1 MRSIMKK
8 LGAAIV
14 AGAMLCSVSACGNSA
29 SGSGDDNK
37 LTIAWWGNQQR
48 NDRMGQI
55 DKMFEEQNQGVSID
69 GQFSEFYD
77 YWQKLST
84 NAAGKSMPDIIQM
97 DYIYLNR
104 YIESGLLQDMQP
116 YIDDG
121 TINLDNVDD
130 KVIEPG
136 QKDGKTYALVNAVN
150 APVLVYNKT
159 LLDNAGITVPEN
171 MTLDE
176 FESISKQV
184 YEKTGY
190 KTNFYYYET
199 CNVMEYLLRGEG
211 VQLFEDTKLGVDSA
225 AQLEE
230 YFNVYQTGIKEGW
243 HLAPEVYTEIKVG
256 SNDQN
261 PLVYG
266 SDPSHRS
273 WVTFAFTNNVSA
285 FQSSM
290 PNGDKVAVANWPS
303 SNTTKSNY
311 VKPSQFFAIS
321 RDCKN
326 PKLAAKWIDFY
337 TNNEDAN
344 KILLTD
350 RGLPISSKIQT
361 AIKPSLDESDVTAMD
376 FLNDVIIPNSSTI
389 NPAWPSAASTVGT
402 KVLPTI
408 EESLCYGT
416 IDAKTA
422 AQQFFDQANETLAKG

>member
-1 MRSIMKK
+1 MRLIKK
-8 LGAAIV
+8 IGAAV
-14 AGAMLCSVSACGNSA
+14 LAGAMLCSVAACGNSA
-29 SGSGDDNK
+29 SGGGDTNK
-37 LTIAWWGNQQR
+37 LTIAWWGNQER
-48 NDRMGQI
+48 NNRMGQI
-55 DKMFEEQNQGVSID
+55 DTMFEQQNPGVTID

-116 YIDDG
+116 YIDNG

-136 QKDGKTYALVNAVN
+136 TQDGKTYALVNAVN

-159 LLDNAGITVPEN
+159 LLDSAGITVPEN
-171 MTLDE
+171 MTIDE

-199 CNVMEYLLRGEG
+199 CNVMEYLLRGED
-211 VQLFEDTKLGVDSA
+211 VQLFENDKLGVSSA
-225 AQLEE
+225 SQLEE
-230 YFNVYQTGIKEGW
+230 YFDVYQTGIREGW
-243 HLAPEVYTEIKVG
+243 HLSPEVYTEIKVG

-266 SDPSHRS
+266 SDPAHRS
-273 WVTFAFTNNVSA
+273 WVTFAFTNNVST
-285 FQSSM
+285 FQKSM
-290 PNGDKVAVANWPS
+290 PNGDKVGIANWPS
-303 SNTTKSNY
+303 PNVTKSNY

-326 PKLAAKWIDFY
+326 PELAAKWIDYY
-337 TNNEDAN
+337 TNNEEAN

-361 AIKPSLDESDVTAMD
+361 AIKPSLDESDVAAMD
-376 FLNDVIIPNSSTI
+376 FLNNVIIPNSSTI

-402 KVLPTI
+402 KILPTI
-408 EESLCYGT
+408 EESLAYGK